1 MSAVRFSVETVPLDR
16 RRAAWLER
24 LAQLGLQASG
34 ASGTIAVSP
43 SSSGALLADLAGE
56 AQALESVAH
65 GPGAPML
72 LLLVGRGRARLTAGR
87 TALELADGDLVALEM
102 STAWQ
107 MHWRTDFRAVL
118 LRLQRGPLAAR
129 LGRVPVRLP
138 VVLGRTV
145 AAAAARPLLRTL
157 AADIENLGQAD
168 LAAGEIA
175 LTELVA
181 SALLGEANAPD
192 GGLTQVQAAHFRRV
206 SAAIDSQLTNADLG
220 LTDIARQEGM
230 SARYLQRL
238 FEGRGENF
246 SDHVRQ
252 LRLQRC
258 KVDLLDPNHARESVA
273 AIGQRWGFRDQA
285 HFSRAFS
292 TAFRMTPTEMRR
304 AAVPVDDGYSQRG
317 RPTTHQPV
325 PPAKTPPA
333 GPQEAT
339 RPEPEPWPG
348 DRHHLPATA
357 DTVHWGYVSR
367 TLPPVL
373 RVEPGATVTIETLT
387 QHSGDDWDR
396 MVAGDAG
403 AESVFGWT
411 SEGKNIDRR
420 GAGPM
425 NASVFGR
432 GAGEGFGV
440 HICTGPI
447 YVRGAEPG
455 DVIEV
460 EIIDIRPR
468 PSGNPLHT
476 GKAFASNASAWWG
489 YQYGDLLDRAKRE
502 TVTIFEIDLERPQEA
517 RPLYSYVWQPQ
528 ADPFGV
534 VHKTM
539 DYPGVPV
546 DHTLV
551 EHRTVLEGI
560 AIPARLHFGF
570 VALAPRESELVD
582 SIPPSYFGGN
592 IDNWRAGKGSRIYL
606 PVSVEGGLLSMGDGH
621 FALSDGEINGTGL
634 ECSLTG
640 DIRIRLHKAG
650 AADAAACV
658 TGLKAPLI
666 ETRDSWVIQ
675 SFSHLNYLRDLG
687 RNAQAEVYQKSTV
700 DLALRNAFRQTRR
713 FLMDVYGLNEDEAL
727 TIMSLAVDFGVT
739 QVADGNFGVHAV
751 IDKAIFRGRSMR

>member
-1 MSAVRFSVETVPLDR
+1 M
-16 RRAAWLER
+16 
-24 LAQLGLQASG
+24 
-34 ASGTIAVSP
+34 
-43 SSSGALLADLAGE
+43 
-56 AQALESVAH
+56 
-65 GPGAPML
+65 
-72 LLLVGRGRARLTAGR
+72 
-87 TALELADGDLVALEM
+87 
-102 STAWQ
+102 
-107 MHWRTDFRAVL
+107 
-118 LRLQRGPLAAR
+118 
-129 LGRVPVRLP
+129 
-138 VVLGRTV
+138 
-145 AAAAARPLLRTL
+145 RTL

-181 SALLGEANAPD
+181 SALLGEASAPH
-192 GGLTQVQAAHFRRV
+192 GGLTEVQAAHFRRV
-206 SAAIDSQLTNADLG
+206 SAAIGRQLTNADLG

-258 KVDLLDPNHARESVA
+258 KADLLDPSHARESVA

-292 TAFRMTPTEMRR
+292 TAFRVTPSEMRR
-304 AAVPVDDGYSQRG
+304 AAAPVEDGYSLRG

-333 GPQEAT
+333 GPPLAA
-339 RPEPEPWPG
+339 RPEPELRPG

-387 QHSGDDWDR
+387 QHSADDWDR

-403 AESVFGWT
+403 VESVFGWT
-411 SEGKNIDRR
+411 AERKNVDRR

-468 PSGNPLHT
+468 PSRNPLYA

-502 TVTIFEIDLERPQEA
+502 TVTIFEIDLERPEEA

-528 ADPFGV
+528 VDPFGV

-539 DYPGVPV
+539 DYPGVRV

-551 EHRTVLEGI
+551 EHRAVLDGV

-592 IDNWRAGKGSRIYL
+592 VDNWRAGKGARIYL

-666 ETRDSWVIQ
+666 ETPDSWVIQ
-675 SFSHLNYLRDLG
+675 GFSHLNYLRDLG
-687 RNAQAEVYQKSTV
+687 RNAQAEVYRKSTV

-751 IDKAIFRGRSMR
+751 IDKAIFRARSMR